1 MDRIAIKILSAVIP
15 YAVLWVSEMLVC
27 QSKYRRGKWGKA
39 RRDGCMAICSAITL
53 GSLISYLAVLFL

>member
-27 QSKYRRGKWGKA
+27 QSKYRRGKWS
-39 RRDGCMAICSAITL
+39 REYRNWCMAMCSAITL